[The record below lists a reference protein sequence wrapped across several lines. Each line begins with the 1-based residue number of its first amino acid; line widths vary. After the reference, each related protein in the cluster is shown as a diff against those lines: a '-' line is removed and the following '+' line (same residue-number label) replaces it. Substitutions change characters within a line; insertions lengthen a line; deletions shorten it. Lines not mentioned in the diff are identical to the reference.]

1 MVVRF
6 ICYFALYAAIAIMLS
21 MYIPDA
27 LAAVGIVVG
36 VVVTY
41 LAALYGKRFRH
52 RVTSVYG
59 GLMWASGLLLLFYLT
74 YYSILSGV
82 DAMAYVLYAVF
93 VVFGV
98 SAAAVVGAKE
108 YAAVLQNVRV
118 DYVLL
123 GVVCG
128 IVVAWFAYSIPCSI
142 LPIVG
147 LVETLGPAGSLG
159 FDLVTAVFVVMLFVV
174 AIPEEFMARLFAF
187 HIGGVTVD
195 LFSGGLAATVLGYAL
210 HAITRY
216 SNPSVLLV
224 VTLVWALITAFYAF
238 TRSLIGSIMFHAV
251 YNTVVV
257 FMYVD
262 VLATFLVSLAIAAA
276 CLVFVV
282 KGVGNG

>member
-41 LAALYGKRFRH
+41 LAALYGKRFRY

-74 YYSILSGV
+74 YYAILSGV
-82 DAMAYVLYAVF
+82 DAMTYVLYAVF

-128 IVVAWFAYSIPCSI
+128 VVAGWFAYSIPCSI
-142 LPIVG
+142 LPVVG
-147 LVETLGPAGSLG
+147 LVEPLASTGSLG
-159 FDLVTAVFVVMLFVV
+159 FDLVTVVFVVMLFIV
-174 AIPEEFMARLFAF
+174 AIPEEFIRLFAF